1 MLNTTLTQHFGMTKD
16 PFDRS
21 IDAAELFE
29 FAAFKELEARL
40 HYLIDRQ
47 GMGLVTGEVG
57 AGKTSA
63 VRRVLNSLH
72 PGTHKPIYL
81 VPSSL
86 SIRDIYCSIA
96 VALGLSPLS
105 NRVKLVA
112 QIRAEIER
120 LVYAKKLRPVVA
132 IDEVQLL
139 RTEILDEIRIL
150 TNFDMD
156 STNLMTILLIGQTEF
171 RRKMAFSAHEA
182 FSQRLLVRYHL
193 DGIKRSEVS
202 DYIAH
207 QLNRAGVHVPL
218 FTDAAVDALY
228 QASKGTLRPLNL
240 LCSHAL
246 LAASLERKP
255 QATVDHV
262 HIAVCET
269 N

>member
-1 MLNTTLTQHFGMTKD
+1 MLNETLTQHFGMTKD
-16 PFDRS
+16 PFDRT
-21 IDAAELFE
+21 IDTTELFE
-29 FAAFKELEARL
+29 FAAFKELQARL

-47 GMGLVTGEVG
+47 GMGLITGEVG

-63 VRRVLNSLH
+63 VRRVLHSLH
-72 PGTHKPIYL
+72 PGTHKAIYL

-86 SIRDIYCSIA
+86 SIRDIYSSLA
-96 VALGLSPLS
+96 VALGLEPLS

-112 QIRAEIER
+112 QIRTEIER

-156 STNLMTILLIGQTEF
+156 STNLVTILLIGQTEF

-182 FSQRLLVRYHL
+182 FSQRLLIRYHL
-193 DGIKRSEVS
+193 DGIKRSEVP
-202 DYIAH
+202 DYITH
-207 QLNRAGVHVPL
+207 QLHRAKVHIPL
-218 FTDAAVDALY
+218 FTDGAIDALF
-228 QASKGTLRPLNL
+228 QASKGMIRPLNL

-255 QATVDHV
+255 QATADHV
-262 HIAVCET
+262 HIAVSET
-269 N
+269 T